1 MEYSV
6 ISTDPQIM
14 LIVLPMFMDIG
25 QLNGVHA
32 FANVL
37 MHVIMW

>member
-6 ISTDPQIM
+6 ISTDPQVM
-14 LIVLPMFMDIG
+14 LIVLLTFMDIG

-37 MHVIMW
+37 MQVIMQ

>member
-1 MEYSV
+1 MEYNV

-14 LIVLPMFMDIG
+14 LIVLPTFTDIG

-37 MHVIMW
+37 MLVIMW